1 MADKPTYEELKQR
14 VEGLEQVESKY
25 KQLELDL
32 KDSDKKSRAWLEHSP
47 VCTKIIDLDFNLQY
61 MSSAGIQGLGIED
74 ITQYYGKPY
83 PLDFYPESF
92 RNTMTKNLEKVRE
105 TGEIIAQEA
114 PVIDLEEN
122 EVWFHSTIVPV
133 NDEKGRIE
141 YFMVVSV
148 DITDRKQA
156 EEKRMQLT
164 TAIEQ
169 ADETIVITDKQG
181 GIIYTNPAF
190 EHITGFTPEE
200 TIGQNIN
207 IVKSDKNDTS
217 FYEKI
222 WDTISMGQR
231 WKGYLKNKKK
241 DGTLYDNA
249 ATISPI
255 KDSQGEITTFVNIGR
270 DVTHEIKREEQLR
283 QSQKMDSIGTL
294 AGGIAHDFNNLLS
307 AIIGFTELSI
317 DEVEDRPSTH
327 ESLKYV
333 LEAADRAKDLVGQIR
348 TFSRSKTLN
357 RVQIKTTPIVKEVC
371 KFIRSS
377 LPTTI
382 EIRQQLTAKNDWIM
396 SDPTQ
401 FQQIL
406 MNLCTNAGHA
416 MMETGGVLEILL
428 EETVLNEDI
437 PLSYPD
443 LKPGAFLKLSVKD
456 TGYGISKE
464 NLERIFEPY
473 FTTKELGEGTGLG
486 LAVVHGI
493 VKDYGGDINVY
504 SEIGKGTVFHVLLPL
519 IEGAEESYKSDSY
532 GPLPTGR
539 EAIML
544 VDDEELLVKVG
555 TKMLERLGYRVTG
568 FTSPE
573 KALDMFK
580 SSKDSYDLII
590 TDKTMPKM
598 TGLDLAEG
606 IKKVRP
612 DIPIL
617 LCTGFQDKNIDDKV
631 KKAGITEYIMKP
643 LNKREMAVAV
653 RKVLGKKTS

>member
-1 MADKPTYEELKQR
+1 MADKPTYEELEQR

-222 WDTISMGQR
+222 WNTISMGQR

-317 DEVEDRPSTH
+317 DEVEDRPRTH

-333 LEAADRAKDLVGQIR
+333 LEAADRAKDLVGQIL

-401 FQQIL
+401 FQQVL

-428 EETVLNEDI
+428 EETDLNEDL

-519 IEGAEESYKSDSY
+519 IEGAEESYKSDSS